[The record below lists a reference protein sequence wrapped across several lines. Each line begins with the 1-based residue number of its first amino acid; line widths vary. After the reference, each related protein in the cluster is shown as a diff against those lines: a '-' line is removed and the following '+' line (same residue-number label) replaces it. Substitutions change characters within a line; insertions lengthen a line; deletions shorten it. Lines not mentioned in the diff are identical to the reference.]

1 MKGNFFLRI
10 CIYFL
15 DFFFIFLFAF
25 IAKHVFLL
33 HFHFFQTTNWFH
45 LHKGV
50 FLGNGSCICRNGY
63 NDKAAGMA
71 TLKKKKKKKSATNK
85 GQNQVARTHLF
96 HHPVLQI
103 TPTQENGCAR
113 FFFASF
119 IRSQT
124 PRRTCEQII
133 GAAVGLRVSGG
144 SRRRRRGNA
153 RRRGLDFFFPPLVAL
168 ICWLKR
174 CDFMRNGAQRQVD
187 GPSVK

>member
-1 MKGNFFLRI
+1 MFSFYI
-10 CIYFL
+10 
-15 DFFFIFLFAF
+15 FIFFKQQ
-25 IAKHVFLL
+25 ID
-33 HFHFFQTTNWFH
+33 
-45 LHKGV
+45 
-50 FLGNGSCICRNGY
+50 SISI
-63 NDKAAGMA
+63 KASFWETAPASAGMA
-71 TLKKKKKKKSATNK
+71 TMTRRPAWPPCQEKKRKKKSSTNK

-153 RRRGLDFFFPPLVAL
+153 RRRGLDFFFSPLVAL
-168 ICWLKR
+168 IC
-174 CDFMRNGAQRQVD
+174 
-187 GPSVK
+187 